1 MPRPFRCLGP
11 GPLLSLSTARASRVR
26 SRTPSVSSTWRRTR
40 SSTPGTRSRTSRT
53 PTQFK
58 DAVNTLRAMQVSDKI
73 FGEGQKLPKNW
84 LVPLAA
90 CLAAHAV
97 ILIAGLQYYYGVH
110 MPANNPTWRK
120 VVNKEWEEAINTSPW
135 DHMSHVWQY
144 SDNYA
149 AVLGDIAA
157 PGPRRFYIPA

>member
-1 MPRPFRCLGP
+1 MPRPFGVWAPATTLAEYR
-11 GPLLSLSTARASRVR
+11 ARI
-26 SRTPSVSSTWRRTR
+26 PSPFAYSFRLIYLAKNEVFY
-40 SSTPGTRSRTSRT
+40 P
-53 PTQFK
+53 PEALAHFKDPQQFK